1 MALSREALSLPI
13 SHTLPVGV
21 RVGGNAENTADY
33 SRNYSREDT
42 TMKAAAIRAIRTFL
56 QSWLGTFAVLAIP
69 MLTNLIKTAGDAE
82 GYLRIDVTALG
93 NAAIAGVI
101 AGVIAL
107 ISFLQNALEDNTSIN
122 VPK

>member
-1 MALSREALSLPI
+1 
-13 SHTLPVGV
+13 
-21 RVGGNAENTADY
+21 
-33 SRNYSREDT
+33 
-42 TMKAAAIRAIRTFL
+42 MKAAAIRAIRTFL
-56 QSWLGTFAVLAIP
+56 QAFIGTFAVLAVP
-69 MLTNLIKTAGDAE
+69 FLTNMITAAGDAE

-107 ISFLQNALEDNTSIN
+107 ISFLQNALEDNTSIS